1 MACCDARSLTPLAK
15 YARSLR
21 THIDDG
27 EKLPMFFPMYT
38 VPLCTLLEMTR
49 IEPHE
54 TLKARDVLVDFQRN
68 MGNAAFVSHQWLA
81 SSHPDP
87 ECMQMRVLQDAL
99 KNMMGNLKN
108 IPVDQLTE
116 AQDPDVKPLPTS
128 TIMSEPL
135 FFWYDYFSCP
145 QMERLSE
152 LSGHDHGENV
162 QRKNSW
168 MPSTAYRHMWAS
180 APSFLPLYQ
189 FWRIQVEPISPLHSP
204 GTVGAGA
211 DWRDLAENS
220 LKTSPGFR

>member
-1 MACCDARSLTPLAK
+1 
-15 YARSLR
+15 
-21 THIDDG
+21 
-27 EKLPMFFPMYT
+27 
-38 VPLCTLLEMTR
+38 
-49 IEPHE
+49 
-54 TLKARDVLVDFQRN
+54 

-116 AQDPDVKPLPTS
+116 TQDPDVKPLPTS

-162 QRKNSW
+162 QRKKLLNAIYSIPAYVGECSFFFALVPVLENPSRTNLTTPFTWNSRGW
-168 MPSTAYRHMWAS
+168 CRLERSCRELSKPVLDSGER
-180 APSFLPLYQ
+180 P
-189 FWRIQVEPISPLHSP
+189 
-204 GTVGAGA
+204 
-211 DWRDLAENS
+211 
-220 LKTSPGFR
+220 